1 MTGVSSMRV
10 ARALVPLAFA
20 ARLLGAQATPA
31 VDSVPA
37 IDSLRMLHMVAVL
50 SADSMEGR
58 KAGTRGGERARNVLL
73 GEFARIGLQPL
84 ARGYAAPFNARSLF
98 KEANPF
104 TPPCQPRTSQ
114 GRSTTCQ
121 PPKPFYPTVR
131 GVNLL
136 GVVRGTVH
144 PDRYIVVSAH
154 YDHLGFSLGEVFPG
168 ADDNAS
174 GTAAILAI
182 AEWTVAHPPR
192 NSFIFAL
199 FDGEESGLLGSAE
212 FLRAP
217 PVPVKSIA
225 ANVNVDMV
233 GQGINDELWASGA
246 RLTPALVPMLDSVR
260 GLGPVRM
267 LLGHDVEGSRDDF
280 THRSDSGPFRD
291 RGIAIVQFGTEEGP
305 DYHRPTDTVTR
316 IHPAFYSASV
326 RTIAAFI
333 QRLDRE
339 LDVAVPERRGGNERS
354 LLALA
359 RICHADF

>member
-1 MTGVSSMRV
+1 MRLL
-10 ARALVPLAFA
+10 RALAPLALA
-20 ARLLGAQATPA
+20 VRLLGAQPTPA
-31 VDSVPA
+31 ADSVPA
-37 IDSLRMLHMVAVL
+37 LDSLRMLRMVAVL
-50 SADSMEGR
+50 AADSMEGR

-84 ARGYAAPFNARSLF
+84 VRGHAARFNARSLVA
-98 KEANPF
+98 EANPF
-104 TPPCQPRTSQ
+104 PTPCQPLASQ
-114 GRSTTCQ
+114 GRRPTCL
-121 PPKPFYPTVR
+121 PAKPFFPTVR

-154 YDHLGFSLGEVFPG
+154 YDHLGFARGEVFPG

-174 GTAAILAI
+174 GTAIVLAI

-192 NSFIFAL
+192 NSIIFAF

-212 FLRAP
+212 FMRKP
-217 PVPVKSIA
+217 PVPAKAIA

-233 GQGINDELWASGA
+233 GQGLNDQLWASGA

-260 GLGPVRM
+260 GLGPVQL
-267 LLGHDVEGSRDDF
+267 LLGHDVEGSGDDF

-291 RGIAIVQFGTEEGP
+291 HGIAIVQFGTEEGA
-305 DYHRPTDTVTR
+305 DYHRPTDTAAR
-316 IHPAFYSASV
+316 IHPAFYVASA
-326 RTIAAFI
+326 RMITAFV

-339 LDVAVPERRGGNERS
+339 LDVAVPDRGGAHQGPVQHPRPHS
-354 LLALA
+354 SGG
-359 RICHADF
+359 F